1 MENKQHG
8 TKEKKRKEKQ
18 SVGEEIKQK
27 IRKY

>member
-8 TKEKKRKEKQ
+8 TKKKRKEKQ